1 MERLLRREGTLHL
14 GRLQTL
20 LAEGSACQDDAGNRG
35 HSAGEE
41 AGAEC
46 QHGDLLPGTNILQGI
61 QADGRYSRCA
71 GRGVGARTTPASF
84 LTVAA
89 KVNKHALSEVKAW
102 LGGRVGGIYP
112 AWGIM

>member
-1 MERLLRREGTLHL
+1 MGPGGSSPCEYLDACFCVMERLLGREGTLHL

-20 LAEGSACQDDAGNRG
+20 LAEGSAYQDDAGDRG

-41 AGAEC
+41 AGDAC

-71 GRGVGARTTPASF
+71 GWVGAPAPHWRRS
-84 LTVAA
+84 
-89 KVNKHALSEVKAW
+89 SR
-102 LGGRVGGIYP
+102 LGVS
-112 AWGIM
+112 